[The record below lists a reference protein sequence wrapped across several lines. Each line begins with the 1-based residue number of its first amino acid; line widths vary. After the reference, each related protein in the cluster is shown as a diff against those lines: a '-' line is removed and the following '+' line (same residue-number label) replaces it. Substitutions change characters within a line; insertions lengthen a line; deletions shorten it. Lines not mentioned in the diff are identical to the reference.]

1 MRAMGW
7 EIGDE
12 CYSTVSHT
20 SSGKRI
26 ASGSKGRVIGPGTNT
41 TLANSDQQVLVVFDN
56 GMQINARAKGNLM
69 AAVVWQPKVEQVH
82 RTSCLMLP
90 NTTVPCTCP
99 HK

>member
-12 CYSTVSHT
+12 CYSTESHT

-56 GMQINARAKGNLM
+56 GMLVNICAKGNLM
-69 AAVVWQPKVEQVH
+69 AAAVWQQKVEQ
-82 RTSCLMLP
+82 LQ
-90 NTTVPCTCP
+90 
-99 HK
+99 K